1 MTNFDVTI
9 AILIALAPSLLLFV
23 YFAKKRAM
31 WLAFV
36 LGGLG
41 WLAALL
47 LRLLPL
53 QIPPSVYGPVV
64 ISNITYL
71 AYSTFLA
78 GVFEEGT
85 RYVLFRKIK
94 RIRVDWRHVLC
105 FGLGWGFG
113 EALLLYA
120 AAIVSA
126 VYLSRLQL
134 TFLDMLPGAIERNL
148 TVALHIGWTFIVFK
162 ALAERKFV
170 FVAIAL
176 HAAIDFIA
184 VTAFQIFGLGMW
196 YVEGMI
202 FVMALATVAYA
213 YKLLRRWG
221 AQFTMNECG

>member
-1 MTNFDVTI
+1 MTNFDVII
-9 AILIALAPSLLLFV
+9 AILIALAPSFLLFF
-23 YFAKKRAM
+23 YFAKKRTM

-64 ISNITYL
+64 TSNITYL

-85 RYVLFRKIK
+85 RYALFRKIQ

-120 AAIVSA
+120 TAIISA
-126 VYLSRLQL
+126 VYLSQYQF
-134 TFLDMLPGAIERNL
+134 TILDMLPGAIERNS
-148 TVALHIGWTFIVFK
+148 TVALHTGWTFVVFN
-162 ALAERKFV
+162 ALTERKFV

-176 HAAIDFIA
+176 HTATDFIA
-184 VTAFQIFGLGMW
+184 VTAFHIFGLGVW
-196 YVEGMI
+196 HVEGMI
-202 FVMALATVAYA
+202 FVMALTTVAYA
-213 YKLLRRWG
+213 YEQLRR
-221 AQFTMNECG
+221 